1 MTETVLLAI
10 VKASFSF
17 TVGNELWDQLMALL
31 SSVSSNS
38 DVIDKWIEV
47 IDDLIRQV
55 FKTSYQI
62 DINQTIESKLD
73 KKVSAFCFLFLVI
86 VHMKGDLKF
95 MSIKWWIKFKNKNY
109 YVICKLTEIDQ
120 FFTYCFEINVFE

>member
-1 MTETVLLAI
+1 MTETVLLAV

-86 VHMKGDLKF
+86 VHMKGDLKLR
-95 MSIKWWIKFKNKNY
+95 SIKWWIKFKNP
-109 YVICKLTEIDQ
+109 I
-120 FFTYCFEINVFE
+120 